1 MSISPEYIDG
11 NQLPQQTS
19 TYKYKQPP
27 LPTHQHDDD
36 KVALPPLP
44 SSPHPRS
51 NNNTKISPNKNI
63 NNNFTLRPRLLDTEN
78 SNDNQDTNYKKSPRT
93 IKRHNSHFFP
103 NGTPPTLRVELINK
117 KLSNESQQRAWD
129 HYLNTRPIR
138 DEQTDQP
145 LGFEMDP
152 VTGDVLRNPKTGEP
166 KWSCCKCNSSIRS
179 VHFNEFSDLG
189 PGLALTFRLMQVGW
203 KFFILAFLLSSVGW
217 VIQLYNPK
225 GKYASLIL
233 CLVLL

>member
-1 MSISPEYIDG
+1 MSIKKQSK
-11 NQLPQQTS
+11 QTS
-19 TYKYKQPP
+19 LE
-27 LPTHQHDDD
+27 LPETSHGAKKESDE
-36 KVALPPLP
+36 
-44 SSPHPRS
+44 
-51 NNNTKISPNKNI
+51 TG
-63 NNNFTLRPRLLDTEN
+63 LL
-78 SNDNQDTNYKKSPRT
+78 
-93 IKRHNSHFFP
+93 
-103 NGTPPTLRVELINK
+103 GALRVELINK

-233 CLVLL
+233 CLVFL